1 MYRIVLDTEALPNDK
16 VYDFAFVVLNDELHE
31 IMRYRML
38 VRETLA
44 NDAELQ
50 TAHYVDKLPQYLAA
64 VARGDV
70 FIKPFRE
77 VWGDFLN
84 ACAQYN
90 VKEVWAHNATY
101 DRRALNTTVKWVTNN
116 AFDEFLPT
124 GIKWRCSCAAAAQ
137 TICNSRNYFKFAAAN
152 GFVSPSGNVRTTAEA
167 VYCYLIKDGDFTE
180 EHTALADALIECEI
194 VRAAKRY
201 HKRMDATPSS
211 SAWRYPQT
219 KFKEWA
225 AK

>member
-1 MYRIVLDTEALPNDK
+1 MHRIVLDTEALPNDK
-16 VYDFAFVVLNDELHE
+16 VYDFAFVVLDDELHE
-31 IMRYRML
+31 VMRYRAL

-50 TAHYVDKLPQYLAA
+50 TAHYVGKLPQYLAA

-70 FIKPFRE
+70 SIKPFRT
-77 VWGDFLN
+77 VWGDFLD

-90 VKEVWAHNATY
+90 VKEVWAHSATY
-101 DRRALNTTVKWVTNN
+101 DRRALNATVKWITDN
-116 AFDEFLPT
+116 AFNEFLPD

-137 TICNSRNYFKFAAAN
+137 TICNSRNYFKFAVAN

-167 VYCYLIKDGDFTE
+167 VYCYLIKSGDFTE

-194 VRAAKRY
+194 V
-201 HKRMDATPSS
+201 
-211 SAWRYPQT
+211 
-219 KFKEWA
+219 
-225 AK
+225 